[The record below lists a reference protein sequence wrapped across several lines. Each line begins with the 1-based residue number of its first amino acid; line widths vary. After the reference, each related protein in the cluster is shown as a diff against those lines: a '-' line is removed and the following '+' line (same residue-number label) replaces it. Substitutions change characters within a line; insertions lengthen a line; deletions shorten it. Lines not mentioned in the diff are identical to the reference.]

1 MASAGP
7 KFGPFNPETDDW
19 TIYSEQ
25 LEQWFIATKTNEPKE
40 KIACLLSVIGTQT
53 YTLLRNLTFP
63 ELPANKSFPELL
75 KLLSTQFSIPRNEW
89 KEIKKFME
97 ASQAADENVQEWYAR
112 IKKLAVNCNFEANL
126 AYMLKIKFVTGLTKA
141 EVFDRVIE
149 EKQTEALERLSEL
162 AVKKEH
168 LGKEDKVVNF
178 VKTKNSNMALHRRRA
193 FIVINARAE
202 PISTKATST
211 IHI

>member
-7 KFGPFNPETDDW
+7 TFGPFNPETDDW

-89 KEIKKFME
+89 KEIKKFMG

-112 IKKLAVNCNFEANL
+112 IKKLAVNCNFEA
-126 AYMLKIKFVTGLTKA
+126 I
-141 EVFDRVIE
+141 
-149 EKQTEALERLSEL
+149 
-162 AVKKEH
+162 
-168 LGKEDKVVNF
+168 
-178 VKTKNSNMALHRRRA
+178 
-193 FIVINARAE
+193 
-202 PISTKATST
+202 
-211 IHI
+211 